1 MMENDSLLEE
11 PEHTAP
17 PPSIKA
23 INRDTIHRI
32 CSGQVVL
39 SLAIAVKELIE
50 NAIDA
55 GATIIDIFTKDYGAE
70 SIEVHDNGSGVLK
83 ENFEALTMKH
93 HTSKIQDFEDLTSLG
108 TLGFR
113 GEALS
118 SLCALSDLVVIT
130 RHSTAEIG
138 TRIMY
143 DRNGTVVDQKPVARE
158 QGTTVTL
165 EKLFSTLPVRRK
177 EFMKN
182 LKKEFNKM
190 CQLINAYCLVC
201 QHIKFT
207 CINTTNHGSRNIV
220 VMTEGTNSIK
230 NAIVSVFGCKQ
241 ISTLID
247 VETILPT
254 ETIAN
259 EFGLKITE
267 GFDLPFSFEFMI
279 SSVTHGSGRSTTDR
293 QFYYINSR
301 PTEPTRLM
309 RLVNELY
316 KQHNSHQ
323 YPFVYLNI
331 ITKSLLVDVNV
342 TPDKRQVFIENEKLV
357 LATVKASL
365 QQAFEN
371 FPSTYKMQNMD
382 ISNFTLS
389 EVKEEMEESIGHVKK
404 KGGSILDKFRN
415 KSKSSSSN
423 SSDERRHSSLD
434 TFIKRNSSSFSND
447 SIQEDTSQSKKR
459 KVCPVK
465 NSGHSSDDESDNK
478 LEELLQAACKLMKEK
493 NRSTEDEAISVI
505 DDKDVTITLDS
516 EPIIPIKRKTVKLNI
531 SLDDIRKKIDASKLE
546 TDCESIK
553 VRFRSRISPENN
565 KLAEDELQRQIK
577 KEDFSKMK
585 IIGQFNRGFILTQLD
600 SDLFIIDQHAT
611 DEKYNFEQLQLNTEL
626 NSQILVNP
634 KPLELTAGNESLLI
648 ENVDV
653 FKKNG
658 FNFKIDESAPCTK
671 KIFLTAIPMSRNFVI
686 GKNDID
692 EMLFMLQQSNNT
704 TVRPSSVRA
713 MFAMRACKKSVTIGK
728 SLSKS
733 DMRRLVDHMGEI
745 DQPWNCPHGRPT
757 MRHLINLDLISAIDE
772 T

>member
-1 MMENDSLLEE
+1 MMENDSILEE
-11 PEHTAP
+11 PEQTALA
-17 PPSIKA
+17 PSIKA
-23 INRDTIHRI
+23 INRDAVHRI

-93 HTSKIQDFEDLTSLG
+93 HTSKIQDFEDLTSVG

-118 SLCALSDLVVIT
+118 SLCALSELVVIT

-138 TRIMY
+138 TRITY
-143 DRNGTVVDQKPVARE
+143 DCNGKVLDQKPVARE
-158 QGTTVTL
+158 KGTTVTL

-201 QHIKFT
+201 PHIKFT
-207 CINTTNHGSRNIV
+207 CINTTIHGSRNIV
-220 VMTEGTNSIK
+220 VMTEGTNSVR

-247 VETILPT
+247 VETILPD
-254 ETIAN
+254 EIIAN
-259 EFGLKITE
+259 EFSLKITE
-267 GFDLPFSFEFMI
+267 NPDLPFSLEFLI
-279 SSVTHGSGRSTTDR
+279 SSITHGSGRSTTDR

-323 YPFVYLNI
+323 YPFVFLNI

-357 LATVKASL
+357 LASVKASL
-365 QQAFEN
+365 QQAFKN

-382 ISNFTLS
+382 ISNCILNQ
-389 EVKEEMEESIGHVKK
+389 VKEETAESTGHVKK
-404 KGGSILDKFRN
+404 KGSILEKFKN

-423 SSDERRHSSLD
+423 SSDGRRHSSLD
-434 TFIKRNSSSFSND
+434 TFIKQNSSSFSND
-447 SIQEDTSQSKKR
+447 SIEEDTLKSKKR
-459 KVCPVK
+459 KLCALK
-465 NSGHSSDDESDNK
+465 TSDHSSDEESDSK
-478 LEELLQAACKLMKEK
+478 LEELLQVACKLMKEK
-493 NRSTEDEAISVI
+493 NHSIEDEAISVI
-505 DDKDVTITLDS
+505 DDKNVTVTLDS
-516 EPIIPIKRKTVKLNI
+516 EPVIPIKRKTVNI
-531 SLDDIRKKIDASKLE
+531 NVSLDDIRRKMDASKLE
-546 TDCESIK
+546 TDCGDIK
-553 VRFRSRISPENN
+553 VRFRSRICPENN

-585 IIGQFNRGFILTQLD
+585 IIGQFNRGFIITQLD

-611 DEKYNFEQLQLNTEL
+611 DEKYNFEQLQLNTVL

-686 GKNDID
+686 DKNDID
-692 EMLFMLQQSNNT
+692 EMLFMLQQSNNS

-733 DMRRLVDHMGEI
+733 DMKRLVDHMGEI

-757 MRHLINLDLISAIDE
+757 MRHLINLDLISSIDK

>member
-1 MMENDSLLEE
+1 MENDTILEE
-11 PEHTAP
+11 PEQPTPA
-17 PPSIKA
+17 PSIKA
-23 INRDTIHRI
+23 INRDTVHRI

-50 NAIDA
+50 NAVDA
-55 GATIIDIFTKDYGAE
+55 GATIIDIFIKDYGAE

-83 ENFEALTMKH
+83 ENFEALTLKH
-93 HTSKIQDFEDLTSLG
+93 HTSKIEDFEDLTSVA

-130 RHSTAEIG
+130 RHSTADIG
-138 TRIMY
+138 TRITY
-143 DRNGTVVDQKPVARE
+143 DRNGKVVDQKPVARE

-190 CQLINAYCLVC
+190 CQLLNAYCLVC

-220 VMTEGTNSIK
+220 VMTEGTNSVR
-230 NAIVSVFGCKQ
+230 NSIVSVFGSKQ

-247 VETILPT
+247 VETILPD

-267 GFDLPFSFEFMI
+267 DFVLPFSFEFLI

-301 PTEPTRLM
+301 PTEPSRLI

-365 QQAFEN
+365 QQAFKN
-371 FPSTYKMQNMD
+371 FPSMYKMQNMD
-382 ISNFTLS
+382 ISSFTLN
-389 EVKEEMEESIGHVKK
+389 EIKEEIDESIGHVKK
-404 KGGSILDKFRN
+404 KGGILEKFRN
-415 KSKSSSSN
+415 KSKSSSS
-423 SSDERRHSSLD
+423 STDEKRHSSLD
-434 TFIKRNSSSFSND
+434 TFIKRSSSSFSSD
-447 SIQEDTSQSKKR
+447 SIQENTSQSKKR
-459 KVCPVK
+459 KLCSV
-465 NSGHSSDDESDNK
+465 NISDHSSDSESDNK
-478 LEELLQAACKLMKEK
+478 LEELLQVACKLIKEK
-493 NRSTEDEAISVI
+493 TRSVEDEAISVI
-505 DDKDVTITLDS
+505 DDKDITVTLDA
-516 EPIIPIKRKTVKLNI
+516 EPVILIKRKTVNFNV
-531 SLDDIRKKIDASKLE
+531 SLDDIRKKIDACKLE
-546 TDCESIK
+546 RDQDSIK
-553 VRFRSRISPENN
+553 VKFRSRICPENN

-585 IIGQFNRGFILTQLD
+585 IIGQFNRGFIITQLD

-611 DEKYNFEQLQLNTEL
+611 DEKYNFEQLQLNTIL

-658 FNFKIDESAPCTK
+658 FSFKIDESAPCTK

-745 DQPWNCPHGRPT
+745 EQPWVSFKSRNVQ
-757 MRHLINLDLISAIDE
+757 MKIFK
-772 T
+772 